1 VLTSSRIPSKT
12 RVLERAWRSR
22 RGTELRCREQTMEHD
37 HLRGTL
43 VLALTEE
50 LSGPEGLA
58 PADALL

>member
-1 VLTSSRIPSKT
+1 
-12 RVLERAWRSR
+12 
-22 RGTELRCREQTMEHD
+22 MEHD